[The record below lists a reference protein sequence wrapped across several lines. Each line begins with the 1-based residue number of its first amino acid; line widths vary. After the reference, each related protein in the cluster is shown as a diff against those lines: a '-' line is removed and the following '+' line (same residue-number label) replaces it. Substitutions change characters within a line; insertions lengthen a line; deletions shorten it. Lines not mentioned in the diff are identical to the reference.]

1 MLLEICRHSW
11 TLEDLEK
18 MCKLNVLFFNFFF
31 SFLLCKLFKMNFAYI
46 NETE

>member
-1 MLLEICRHSW
+1 MDFRRLG
-11 TLEDLEK
+11 K
-18 MCKLNVLFFNFFF
+18 NVQVKRAFFNSFFFF

>member
-18 MCKLNVLFFNFFF
+18 MCKLNVLFLTLFFF
-31 SFLLCKLFKMNFAYI
+31 FFIFTLQTFQ
-46 NETE
+46 NEFCVYK

>member
-1 MLLEICRHSW
+1 MDFRRLG
-11 TLEDLEK
+11 K
-18 MCKLNVLFFNFFF
+18 NVQVKRAFFNSFFFFF

>member
-18 MCKLNVLFFNFFF
+18 MCKLNVLFFNSFFF
-31 SFLLCKLFKMNFAYI
+31 IFTLQTFQ
-46 NETE
+46 NEFCVYK

>member
-18 MCKLNVLFFNFFF
+18 MCKLNVLFLTLFFF
-31 SFLLCKLFKMNFAYI
+31 FIFTLQTFQ
-46 NETE
+46 NEFCVYK

>member
-1 MLLEICRHSW
+1 MDFRRLG
-11 TLEDLEK
+11 K
-18 MCKLNVLFFNFFF
+18 NVQVKRAFFNSFFF